1 MKATSVNINKS
12 IQAISR
18 YLVHLISEEENCSN
32 EEAIKKLLKTVTYE
46 MLQDKE
52 TGLYAESAEYVW
64 NMLKDEANGNLE
76 SWLVE

>member
-1 MKATSVNINKS
+1 MKCYRIGG
-12 IQAISR
+12 
-18 YLVHLISEEENCSN
+18 
-32 EEAIKKLLKTVTYE
+32 
-46 MLQDKE
+46 